1 MKKLPLPALFMLL
14 VATSLLS
21 ITDSYSQ
28 VSNSIADLIKAQD
41 YVFVAQTASPTRG
54 GLRQLDPG
62 YDLVVKKDSVVA
74 FLPYFGRSYN
84 APIGSTDGGIKFTS
98 TAFEYNV
105 KDRNKGGWD
114 IQIKP
119 TDNKDVRILQLSVF
133 ENGSAS
139 LIVTSNSRQN
149 ISFNGRIEEKRR

>member
-1 MKKLPLPALFMLL
+1 MKKLLPRAVFMLL
-14 VATSLLS
+14 IVTSL
-21 ITDSYSQ
+21 IWIPSYSQ
-28 VSNSIADLIKAQD
+28 VSNSIADLIKAQN
-41 YVFVAQTASPTRG
+41 YVFVAQTASPSRG

-62 YDLVVKKDSVVA
+62 YDLVVKKDSVVS

-84 APIGSTDGGIKFTS
+84 APTDPTEGGIKFTS
-98 TAFEYNV
+98 TEFEYNIM
-105 KDRNKGGWD
+105 DRKKGGWD

-119 TDNKDVRILQLSVF
+119 KDNKDVRILQLSVF
-133 ENGSAS
+133 DNGSAS

>member
-1 MKKLPLPALFMLL
+1 MLL
-14 VATSLLS
+14 IGTSFIRIS
-21 ITDSYSQ
+21 PSYSQ
-28 VSNSIADLIKAQD
+28 VSNSIADLIKAQN
-41 YVFVAQTASPTRG
+41 YVFVAQTASPSRG

-84 APIGSTDGGIKFTS
+84 APIDPTEGGIKFTS
-98 TAFEYNV
+98 TEFEYNV
-105 KDRNKGGWD
+105 KDRKKGGWD

-119 TDNKDVRILQLSVF
+119 KDNKDVRILQLSVF
-133 ENGSAS
+133 DNGSAS

>member
-1 MKKLPLPALFMLL
+1 MLL
-14 VATSLLS
+14 IGTSFIRIS
-21 ITDSYSQ
+21 PSYSQ
-28 VSNSIADLIKAQD
+28 VSNSIADLIKAQN
-41 YVFVAQTASPTRG
+41 YVFVAQTASPSRG

-84 APIGSTDGGIKFTS
+84 APTDPTQGGIKFTS
-98 TAFEYNV
+98 TDFEYNL
-105 KDRNKGGWD
+105 KDRKKGGWD

-119 TDNKDVRILQLSVF
+119 KDNKDVRILQLSVF

>member
-1 MKKLPLPALFMLL
+1 MKRLPPIAVFMLL
-14 VATSLLS
+14 IGMWVTP
-21 ITDSYSQ
+21 TYSQ
-28 VSNSIADLIKAQD
+28 VSNSIADLIKAQN
-41 YVFVAQTASPTRG
+41 YIFVAQTASPSRG

-62 YDLVVKKDSVVA
+62 YDLVVRKDSVLSY
-74 FLPYFGRSYN
+74 LPYYGRSYN
-84 APIGSTDGGIKFTS
+84 AATDPTEGGIKFTS
-98 TAFEYNV
+98 TEFEYNI
-105 KDRNKGGWD
+105 KDRKKGGWD

-119 TDNKDVRILQLSVF
+119 KDNKDVRILQLSVF